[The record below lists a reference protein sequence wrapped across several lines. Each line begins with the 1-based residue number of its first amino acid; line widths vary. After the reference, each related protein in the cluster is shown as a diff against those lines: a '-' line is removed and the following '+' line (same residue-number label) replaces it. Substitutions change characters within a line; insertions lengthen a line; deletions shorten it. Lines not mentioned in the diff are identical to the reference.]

1 MSQRKRRDFPRGIV
15 VEVVR
20 LILVAVFA
28 VGGWQIAQQGFDGD
42 VSLVVGIVLG
52 SMVGYVVGGIIGRRT
67 VSAVRSA
74 EIEFRSLP
82 AGEILAGTIGLM
94 IGLSIAVLSSFLLFR
109 LPPIVAGPTIAF
121 MAVALSFAGY
131 RVGRAKWDEFF
142 RMFGLRPPGSGAA
155 PGEINVVDTSALIDG
170 RVLDVVQFG
179 FLGGTFIVHR
189 GVLDELQQISDSS
202 DPQRRQRGRRG
213 LEILNELQQAVEVV
227 LVDEPLQGDVD
238 VTLVRLAKDRGG
250 VVITTDAN
258 LAKVATA
265 LDVQV
270 RSLNELAAA
279 VRPPVTAGE
288 QLSVHISREGREAG
302 QGVGY
307 LEDGTMV
314 VTEQGRDRLGAEAP
328 VVITNVIQ
336 TSTGRLVF
344 ARLAD

>member
-1 MSQRKRRDFPRGIV
+1 MRKWKRRDFPRGAV

-28 VGGWQIAQQGFDGD
+28 VGGWRIAVEGFDGQT
-42 VSLVVGIVLG
+42 SLVMGIVLG
-52 SMVGYVVGGIIGRRT
+52 SMVGYVVGGIIGRQT
-67 VSAVRSA
+67 VSAVRNA
-74 EIEFRSLP
+74 EDEFRSLP
-82 AGEILAGTIGLM
+82 AGEILAGTIGL
-94 IGLSIAVLSSFLLFR
+94 ILGLSISVLASFLLFR

-121 MAVALSFAGY
+121 VAIALSYAGY
-131 RVGRAKWDEFF
+131 RIGRAKWADFF
-142 RMFGLRPPGSGAA
+142 RMFGLRPPGTGAA

-170 RVLDVVQFG
+170 RILDVVRSG
-179 FLGGTFIVHR
+179 FLGGTFIIHR
-189 GVLDELQQISDSS
+189 GVLDELQKIADSS

-213 LEILNELQQAVEVV
+213 LEILNELQRASEVV
-227 LVDEPLQGDVD
+227 LVDEPVGDDVD
-238 VTLVRLAKDRGG
+238 GTLVRMAKDRGG

-265 LDVQV
+265 LDVPV
-270 RSLNELAAA
+270 RSLNELATA
-279 VRPPVTAGE
+279 VRPPVAAGE
-288 QLSVHISREGREAG
+288 ELRVHISREGREAG

-314 VTEQGRDRLGAEAP
+314 VVEQGRDRLGAEAG